1 MIYNIGESSVSYVLK
16 LQIGSRGHQFP
27 LPKALEKEF
36 APLVPIHSPFQH
48 SHEGLRFRVP

>member
-1 MIYNIGESSVSYVLK
+1 MIYDIGESSVSYVLK

-36 APLVPIHSPFQH
+36 APPRSDTFPLPT
-48 SHEGLRFRVP
+48 LT